1 MTGTEIAFLVTI
13 SLLVISSLFVVLIRN
28 PVRATFM
35 LILSFF
41 PTAVVY
47 FFLHASFVGV
57 LQILVYAGAIL
68 VLFTFV
74 VMMVNPAPGE
84 GEAGTEVKRPRSKL
98 VGLAAALVLAAAI
111 LPVFLTAVLP
121 PDGDVRDDFGSL
133 KAIGRMLFENPANN
147 PFILSFEL
155 LSFLVLAAIIA
166 AVVLAR
172 GRDGQKPRKDAN

>member
-1 MTGTEIAFLVTI
+1 MTGTEIAFLVTV
-13 SLLVISSLFVVLIRN
+13 SLVVLSSLAVVLIRN

-41 PTAVVY
+41 PTTVVY
-47 FFLHASFVGV
+47 FFLHAPFVGV

-74 VMMVNPAPGE
+74 VMMVNPAPNE
-84 GEAGTEVKRPRSKL
+84 GEAGTETRKPRSKL
-98 VGLAAALVLAAAI
+98 IGAAAALVLSAAI

-121 PDGDVRDDFGSL
+121 SEGAVRDDFGSL
-133 KAIGRMLFENPANN
+133 KAIGKMLFENPANN

-166 AVVLAR
+166 AVTLAR
-172 GRDGQKPRKDAN
+172 GRDGQKPRGDAN